1 MKKSLFAG
9 LMLSVAMLGACSGGD
24 TEPAPANVLNTSA
37 GLTIELEWTT
47 GSTTSDAIANADLD
61 LYLIKGGQEISDSD
75 NSYSFESISIPDVYA
90 DAEYLIQVEGYRV
103 SKNTNYTLYV
113 KGDDEGELKTYTGV
127 FNAGDSELEVDFL
140 KIKKS
145 GFTYTITEL

>member
-9 LMLSVAMLGACSGGD
+9 LMMSVAMLGACSGD
-24 TEPAPANVLNTSA
+24 TEPVPANVVNTSA

-47 GSTTSDAIANADLD
+47 GGTTSDAITNADLD

-90 DAEYLIQVEGYRV
+90 DAEYLVQVEGYRV
-103 SKNTNYTLYV
+103 YKNTNYTLYV

-127 FNAGDSELEVDFL
+127 FNAGDTELEIDFL

-145 GFTYTITEL
+145 GSTYTITEL